1 MSAQHRSILSM
12 SMSIGFSQS
21 TFFPA
26 RTERRMRSVWVAV
39 VDAIRTAST
48 LRSSRIVSASP
59 VGAAPYCAATS
70 RAAASTG
77 S

>member
-1 MSAQHRSILSM
+1 MSAQQASTRARSR
-12 SMSIGFSQS
+12 SIGFSQS
-21 TFFPA
+21 TALPA
-26 RTERRMRSVWVAV
+26 CAEAVSSATWVGVGEAMM
-39 VDAIRTAST
+39 TASM
-48 LRSSRIVSASP
+48 SGSPRIVFASP

>member
-1 MSAQHRSILSM
+1 MTASM
-12 SMSIGFSQS
+12 SGS
-21 TFFPA
+21 P
-26 RTERRMRSVWVAV
+26 
-39 VDAIRTAST
+39 
-48 LRSSRIVSASP
+48 RIVFASP